1 MAMGSAE
8 EMLEAIGRWAD
19 EAASDDEETLLAGL
33 QRILVAYM
41 RHNESTYVWGRVGEA
56 YVKAQAE
63 VGDEYPEEE
72 LGVST

>member
-1 MAMGSAE
+1 MASAE
-8 EMLEAIGRWAD
+8 EMLETIGRWAE
-19 EAASDDEETLLAGL
+19 EAAAADEEALLAGL

-41 RHNESTYVWGRVGEA
+41 RQHETTYVWGRMGEA

-72 LGVST
+72 LGVSS

>member
-1 MAMGSAE
+1 MASAE
-8 EMLEAIGRWAD
+8 EMLETIGRWAD
-19 EAASDDEETLLAGL
+19 EAATGDEEALLAGL

-41 RHNESTYVWGRVGEA
+41 RQHESTYVWGRMGEA

-72 LGVST
+72 LGVSS

>member
-1 MAMGSAE
+1 MASAE
-8 EMLEAIGRWAD
+8 EVLETIGRWAE
-19 EAASDDEETLLAGL
+19 EAAAADEEALLAGL

-41 RHNESTYVWGRVGEA
+41 RQHESTYVWGRMGEA

-72 LGVST
+72 LGVSG

>member
-1 MAMGSAE
+1 MASAE
-8 EMLEAIGRWAD
+8 EMLETIGRWAE
-19 EAASDDEETLLAGL
+19 EAATADEEALLAGL

-41 RHNESTYVWGRVGEA
+41 RQHESTYVWGRMGEA

-72 LGVST
+72 LGVSS

>member
-1 MAMGSAE
+1 MASAE
-8 EMLEAIGRWAD
+8 EVLETIGRWAE
-19 EAASDDEETLLAGL
+19 EAAAADEEALLAGL

-41 RHNESTYVWGRVGEA
+41 RQHESTYVWGRMGEA

-72 LGVST
+72 LGVSS

>member
-1 MAMGSAE
+1 MASAE
-8 EMLEAIGRWAD
+8 EMLETIGRWAE
-19 EAASDDEETLLAGL
+19 EAAAADEEALLAGL

-41 RHNESTYVWGRVGEA
+41 RQHESTYVWGRMGEA

-72 LGVST
+72 LGVSS

>member
-1 MAMGSAE
+1 MASAE
-8 EMLEAIGRWAD
+8 QMLETIGRWAD
-19 EAASDDEETLLAGL
+19 EAASANEEALLAGL

-41 RHNESTYVWGRVGEA
+41 RQHESTYVWGRMGEA

>member
-1 MAMGSAE
+1 MASAE
-8 EMLEAIGRWAD
+8 QMLEAIGRWAED
-19 EAASDDEETLLAGL
+19 AASREDEEALLAGL

-41 RHNESTYVWGRVGEA
+41 RQHESTYVWGRVGEA

-72 LGVST
+72 LGVAT

>member
-1 MAMGSAE
+1 MASAE
-8 EMLEAIGRWAD
+8 QMLETIGRWAE
-19 EAASDDEETLLAGL
+19 EAAAKDEEETLLAGL

-41 RHNESTYVWGRVGEA
+41 RQHESTYVWGRVGEA

-72 LGVST
+72 LGVPP

>member
-1 MAMGSAE
+1 MASVE
-8 EMLEAIGRWAD
+8 QMLETIGRWAD
-19 EAASDDEETLLAGL
+19 EAASEDEEALLAGL

-41 RHNESTYVWGRVGEA
+41 RQHESTYVWGRIGEA

>member
-1 MAMGSAE
+1 MASAE
-8 EMLEAIGRWAD
+8 QMLEAIGRWAED
-19 EAASDDEETLLAGL
+19 AVSREDEEALLAGL

-41 RHNESTYVWGRVGEA
+41 RQHESTYVWGRVGEA

-72 LGVST
+72 LGVAT

>member
-1 MAMGSAE
+1 MVSGEQMLETIGCWAE
-8 EMLEAIGRWAD
+8 E
-19 EAASDDEETLLAGL
+19 AAAGDEEALLAGL

-41 RHNESTYVWGRVGEA
+41 RQHESTYVWGRMGEA
-56 YVKAQAE
+56 YAKAQAE

>member
-1 MAMGSAE
+1 MASAE
-8 EMLEAIGRWAD
+8 RMLETIGRWAE
-19 EAASDDEETLLAGL
+19 EAAAGDEEALLAGL

-41 RHNESTYVWGRVGEA
+41 RQHESTYVWGRMGEA

-72 LGVST
+72 LGAAS

>member
-1 MAMGSAE
+1 MASAE
-8 EMLEAIGRWAD
+8 EMLERIGRWAE
-19 EAASDDEETLLAGL
+19 EAAAADEEALLAGL

-41 RHNESTYVWGRVGEA
+41 RQHESTYVWGRMGEA

-72 LGVST
+72 LGVSS

>member
-1 MAMGSAE
+1 MASAE
-8 EMLEAIGRWAD
+8 EMLETIGRWAE
-19 EAASDDEETLLAGL
+19 EAAAADEEALLAGL

-41 RHNESTYVWGRVGEA
+41 RQHESTYVWGRMGEA

-72 LGVST
+72 LGVPP

>member
-1 MAMGSAE
+1 MASAE
-8 EMLEAIGRWAD
+8 EMLETIGRWAE
-19 EAASDDEETLLAGL
+19 EAAAADEEALLAGL

-41 RHNESTYVWGRVGEA
+41 RQHESTYVWGRMGEA

>member
-1 MAMGSAE
+1 MASAE
-8 EMLEAIGRWAD
+8 EMLETIGRWAE
-19 EAASDDEETLLAGL
+19 EAAAADEEALPAGL

-41 RHNESTYVWGRVGEA
+41 RQHESTYVWGRMGEA

-72 LGVST
+72 LGVSS

>member
-1 MAMGSAE
+1 MASAE
-8 EMLEAIGRWAD
+8 QMLETIGRWAD
-19 EAASDDEETLLAGL
+19 EAASEDEEALLAGL

-41 RHNESTYVWGRVGEA
+41 RQHESTYVWGRMGEA

-72 LGVST
+72 LGVGT

>member
-1 MAMGSAE
+1 MASVE
-8 EMLEAIGRWAD
+8 QMLETIGRWAD
-19 EAASDDEETLLAGL
+19 EAASEDEEALLAGL

-41 RHNESTYVWGRVGEA
+41 RQHESTYVWGRMGEA

>member
-1 MAMGSAE
+1 MASAE
-8 EMLEAIGRWAD
+8 QMLETIGRWAD
-19 EAASDDEETLLAGL
+19 EAASEDEEALLAGL

-41 RHNESTYVWGRVGEA
+41 RQHESTYVWGRMGEA

>member
-1 MAMGSAE
+1 MASAE
-8 EMLEAIGRWAD
+8 EMLETIGRWA
-19 EAASDDEETLLAGL
+19 EETAAADEEALLAGL

-41 RHNESTYVWGRVGEA
+41 RQHESTYVWGRVGEA

-72 LGVST
+72 LGVSS

>member
-1 MAMGSAE
+1 MASVE
-8 EMLEAIGRWAD
+8 QMLETIGRWAD
-19 EAASDDEETLLAGL
+19 EAASEDEEALLAGL

-41 RHNESTYVWGRVGEA
+41 RQHESTYVWGRIGEA

-72 LGVST
+72 LGIST

>member
-1 MAMGSAE
+1 MASVE
-8 EMLEAIGRWAD
+8 QMLETISRWAE
-19 EAASDDEETLLAGL
+19 EAASGDEEALLAGL

-41 RHNESTYVWGRVGEA
+41 RQHESTYVWGRMGEA
-56 YVKAQAE
+56 FVKAQAE

>member
-1 MAMGSAE
+1 MASAE
-8 EMLEAIGRWAD
+8 EMLETIGRWAE
-19 EAASDDEETLLAGL
+19 EAAAADEEALLAGL

-41 RHNESTYVWGRVGEA
+41 RQHESTYVWGRMGEA

-72 LGVST
+72 LGVSA

>member
-1 MAMGSAE
+1 
-8 EMLEAIGRWAD
+8 MLETIGRWAE
-19 EAASDDEETLLAGL
+19 EAAAADEEALLAGL

-41 RHNESTYVWGRVGEA
+41 RQHESTYVWGRMGEA

-72 LGVST
+72 LGVSS

>member
-1 MAMGSAE
+1 MASVE
-8 EMLEAIGRWAD
+8 QMLETIGRWAD
-19 EAASDDEETLLAGL
+19 EAATGDEEALLAGL

-41 RHNESTYVWGRVGEA
+41 RQHESTYVWGRMGEA